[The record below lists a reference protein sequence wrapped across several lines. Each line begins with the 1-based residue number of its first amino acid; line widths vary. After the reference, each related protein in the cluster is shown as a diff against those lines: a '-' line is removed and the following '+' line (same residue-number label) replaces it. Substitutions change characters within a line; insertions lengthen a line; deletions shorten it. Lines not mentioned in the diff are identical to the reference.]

1 MIILFNKPF
10 NVLSQFTDNNIQ
22 SHERNNLSDYI
33 NISNV
38 YPAGRLDRDSEG
50 LLILT
55 DQGYLQSRISDPKYK
70 MEKTYW
76 VQVEGTVTEGSLE
89 KLSAGVILKDGITS
103 KAKVRKINQPEQLW
117 SRIPPIRER
126 KSIPVQWLE
135 IIISEGRNRQVRRM
149 TASVGHPTLRLIR
162 AKIGEWK
169 LNNLKSGSYEVI

>member
-1 MIILFNKPF
+1 
-10 NVLSQFTDNNIQ
+10 
-22 SHERNNLSDYI
+22 
-33 NISNV
+33 
-38 YPAGRLDRDSEG
+38 
-50 LLILT
+50 
-55 DQGYLQSRISDPKYK
+55 

-76 VQVEGTVTEGSLE
+76 VQVEGTVTEGSLK
-89 KLSAGVILKDGITS
+89 KLSTGVMLKDGMTS
-103 KAKVRKINQPEQLW
+103 KAKVRKIDQPEQLW